1 MIKTYISYSDISINV
16 HTNKKNVHIT
26 FRPYSA
32 NKGSV
37 FKTDD
42 RDIQIAIER
51 HYNFGKLFFLKE
63 EYEVIT
69 TPQEEEIVSG
79 DKLEIIE
86 VKVNSMQEAK
96 DYLADKYGI
105 SRTALRNPKSIEAEA
120 EKYGI
125 KFIMS

>member
-16 HTNKKNVHIT
+16 HTPNKKNVHIA

-63 EYEVIT
+63 EYEVVA
-69 TPQEEEIVSG
+69 TPHEEEIENGNKMV
-79 DKLEIIE
+79 IE

-120 EKYGI
+120 DKYGI